1 MPLDFAKVGPNPV
14 SSTQRPRGTR
24 FGAPAPRL
32 SRPLE
37 RQLQDVTTAHY
48 KLKKSKQ
55 YDAPQK
61 RTGITTPNAK
71 TKCRNDFCTDT
82 RPFRPDAGLE
92 NLATLKVKMAVP
104 LDLRIRNVAC
114 LSLDSLWLLPINL
127 KPINYSVEI
136 SIGIKVRRNTRELK
150 SLNLLQGD
158 GTLRPDVAPAAIP
171 PMHPALQS
179 VLQHLFENF
188 Q

>member
-82 RPFRPDAGLE
+82 RPFRPDAG
-92 NLATLKVKMAVP
+92 
-104 LDLRIRNVAC
+104 RRQC
-114 LSLDSLWLLPINL
+114 LQAKADRPQP
-127 KPINYSVEI
+127 KAQCETKYKGAE
-136 SIGIKVRRNTRELK
+136 KLK
-150 SLNLLQGD
+150 S
-158 GTLRPDVAPAAIP
+158 P
-171 PMHPALQS
+171 PRRWDPQARCGAGCNS
-179 VLQHLFENF
+179 TNASCS
-188 Q
+188 